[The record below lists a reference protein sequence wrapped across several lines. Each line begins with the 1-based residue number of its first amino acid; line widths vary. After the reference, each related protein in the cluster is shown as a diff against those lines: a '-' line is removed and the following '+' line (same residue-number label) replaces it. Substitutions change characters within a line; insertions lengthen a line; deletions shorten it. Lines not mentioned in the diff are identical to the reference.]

1 MSKRTASWLAWSMC
15 ALSLALT
22 ALSLLLLALIMTYPD
37 AYIFDHWFDST
48 LAAISF
54 SPVGAVIASRS
65 LPSNLIGWLFCA
77 TGLVFAVVH
86 FAAQYAVFTLVAE
99 PGSLPA
105 GEAAAWISS
114 WLWVVQLGLVAFL
127 FLLFPTGGLPGSR
140 WRWFAW
146 LTVLLVL
153 VGAVMLAFSP
163 GPIIVIGSIE
173 NPLGV
178 EGLPNVYGLVFRL
191 VELVMNALMFVALIS
206 LVIRLRRARQIERQ
220 QIKWF
225 VYATALTLS
234 GAILTYPVS
243 DAIGSVWLKW
253 IAFVPL
259 IVGVLAIPISMG
271 IAILRYRLYEIDL
284 IINRT
289 LVYGLLTVMLG
300 LVYFGSV
307 TALQYL
313 FSLLTG
319 QGNTL
324 AIVASTLAIAALFN
338 PLRRR
343 IQGFIDHRFYRR
355 KYNVRKTLE
364 AFGSKLRDE
373 TDLEKLC
380 EDLGEVVDETMQPS
394 HISLWL
400 SSFPSSSPNR
410 SESSSEVR
418 SSMQSE
424 PPPHR

>member
-1 MSKRTASWLAWSMC
+1 MC

>member
-1 MSKRTASWLAWSMC
+1 MC

-400 SSFPSSSPNR
+400 SSFPSSSSLPMS

-418 SSMQSE
+418 SSSSKQSE
-424 PPPHR
+424 PPPQ

>member
-1 MSKRTASWLAWSMC
+1 MC

-22 ALSLLLLALIMTYPD
+22 VLSLFLLVLNLSDPD
-37 AYIFDHWFDST
+37 APIHPYWAIDTVVAVGFST
-48 LAAISF
+48 
-54 SPVGAVIASRS
+54 VGAVIAPRLSPRN
-65 LPSNLIGWLFCA
+65 PVGWLFCA
-77 TGLVFAVVH
+77 TGLSQGVLH
-86 FAAQYAVFTLVAE
+86 FSAQYSRYALLAT
-99 PGSLPA
+99 PGTLPA
-105 GEAAAWISS
+105 SEAAAWLFS
-114 WLWVVQLGLVAFL
+114 WLWVPVVGLQVFL
-127 FLLFPTGGLPGSR
+127 LLLFPNGRLPSRR
-140 WRWFAW
+140 WRWFFW
-146 LTVLLVL
+146 LSLLLTL
-153 VGAVMLAFSP
+153 VGTISQMFAP
-163 GPIIVIGSIE
+163 GLVWDIGGIY

-178 EGLPNVYGLVFRL
+178 EGLPNAATLIQTLLFTLGCISVASLFVRL
-191 VELVMNALMFVALIS
+191 V
-206 LVIRLRRARQIERQ
+206 RASGVERQ
-220 QIKWF
+220 QLKWF
-225 VYATALTLS
+225 TYAGALTGS
-234 GAILTYPVS
+234 GIVLTYTVS
-243 DAIGSVWLKW
+243 EAIGSVWLGW
-253 IAFVPL
+253 VGYILALVGL
-259 IVGVLAIPISMG
+259 IGTPISMG

-289 LVYGLLTVMLG
+289 LVYGALTAILA

-307 TALQYL
+307 TALQSL

-355 KYNVRKTLE
+355 KYDARTTLE
-364 AFGSKLRDE
+364 AFGSKLTDE

-400 SSFPSSSPNR
+400 RFPSSPNR
-410 SESSSEVR
+410 SESNSEVRR

-424 PPPHR
+424 PPPQ

>member
-1 MSKRTASWLAWSMC
+1 MSERTASLLAWSMC

-22 ALSLLLLALIMTYPD
+22 ALSLLLLALNVSYPD

-65 LPSNLIGWLFCA
+65 LHSNLVGWLFCA

-86 FAAQYAVFTLVAE
+86 FASEYAIYALLAA

-114 WLWVVQLGLVAFL
+114 WLWVVQLSLVAFL

-140 WRWFAW
+140 WRWFAR
-146 LTVLLVL
+146 LTVLSVL

-163 GPIIVIGSIE
+163 GPIIVIGSIQ

-178 EGLPNVYGLVFRL
+178 EGLPNVYGFVFRL
-191 VELVMNALMFVALIS
+191 VELVMDGLIFVAVIS
-206 LVIRLRRARQIERQ
+206 LFIRLRRARQVERQ

-243 DAIGSVWLKW
+243 NAIGSVWLKW

-289 LVYGLLTVMLG
+289 LVYGSLTGLLA
-300 LVYFGSV
+300 LVYLGSV

-324 AIVASTLAIAALFN
+324 AIVASTLAIAALFM

-343 IQGFIDHRFYRR
+343 IQGFIDRRFYRR
-355 KYNVRKTLE
+355 KYDAAMILE
-364 AFGSKLRDE
+364 AFGTKLRDQ

-400 SSFPSSSPNR
+400 SFPASPPNR
-410 SESSSEVR
+410 SESSEVR
-418 SSMQSE
+418 SSSSKQSE
-424 PPPHR
+424 PPSQ